1 LKKTRTYSSKE
12 KYGGYFKWSITA
24 PIVLLYYN
32 YDNIFILKNTKKSFS
47 DLRIL
52 MVILLS
58 STFRT
63 IQVFTFAQWVPLETL
78 QFSYSK
84 PGRHDKTQEWPKVVL
99 GKTNQSNILIILL
112 LIYLYLEFW
121 QTMVDIIL
129 HKKLKLEQHEP
140 TPRKVREW
148 TQSAPERWAVP
159 VAIVTQIVLLKAT
172 LVFGNT
178 FQMFGIFS
186 WLINVWSYSMMAI
199 QT

>member
-1 LKKTRTYSSKE
+1 MAKNKIKKINR
-12 KYGGYFKWSITA
+12 
-24 PIVLLYYN
+24 
-32 YDNIFILKNTKKSFS
+32 
-47 DLRIL
+47 
-52 MVILLS
+52 
-58 STFRT
+58 
-63 IQVFTFAQWVPLETL
+63 
-78 QFSYSK
+78 
-84 PGRHDKTQEWPKVVL
+84 
-99 GKTNQSNILIILL
+99 
-112 LIYLYLEFW
+112 

-199 QT
+199 LCLINRQAKQNSRYKYISSIIINIFDWLVFPNTTFGHSWVLSWRPGLE